1 MSSST
6 RTTWAGTPT
15 ITAGT
20 AASRRLCDAGS
31 TGSATFAGLRHVLD
45 TQVRTRV
52 RAFVNLSA
60 IGIVGTSRGGE
71 LSHRPYADPEGCA
84 RTIIENPDLAIGVK
98 LRYGPGLVWEYT
110 TEPVKM
116 ARRTAA
122 MAGVPLMI
130 HVTDSPIPL
139 PDIVAEMAPGDIVT
153 HCYHGRANGIMG
165 PEKQFVLKEIVE
177 AQRHGIIFD
186 CAHGRN
192 HFSFPMIEKALDQ
205 GFLPDTIST
214 DLTLTSATKG
224 PVWDL
229 ATTMSK
235 LLHFGMSLDD
245 LVTARHRRPG
255 EDHGLRG
262 HGRHAETRRQRRYRA
277 VGAPK
282 RQFPD
287 DRQRRQHGDG
297 ERTPDRP
304 HDAERRPRHLR
315 AVRRRSLVNVTIF
328 AVCSRHRVTGSRGNN
343 RKWRPAR
350 QNHSEGEALM
360 ALNGV
365 LRPGYIQIRVL
376 DIDAAADYYVNRVG
390 LHEVSREADGRVYL
404 RAWDEFDR
412 HSIVLRP
419 ADMPGMDYV
428 GFKVAGEND
437 LDTFR
442 RRIEEY
448 RHQGR
453 GDRRPASS
461 RV

>member
-1 MSSST
+1 MKYDLLIQHGEVLDPGAGLKGQLDVGISGGKIIEVAPSLPEAEAR
-6 RTTWAGTPT
+6 RTISARGLYVTPGLIDIHAHIFVNAHDMGGHT
-15 ITAGT
+15 DHHCRQSGVTT
-20 AASRRLCDAGS
+20 LCDAGS
-31 TGSATFAGLRHVLD
+31 TGSATFAGLRQVLD

-71 LSHRPYADPEGCA
+71 LSHKPYADPEGCA

-139 PDIVAEMAPGDIVT
+139 SDIVAEMAPGDIVT

-165 PEKQFVLKEIVE
+165 QEKQFVLKEIIE

-214 DLTLTSATKG
+214 DLTVTSATRG

-245 LVTARHRRPG
+245 LVMRATAAPAKIMGYEGTVGTLQPG
-255 EDHGLRG
+255 ANADIALL
-262 HGRHAETRRQRRYRA
+262 
-277 VGAPK
+277 
-282 RQFPD
+282 
-287 DRQRRQHGDG
+287 
-297 ERTPDRP
+297 
-304 HDAERRPRHLR
+304 ERRTGNFPMTDSDGNTVAAKERLLAR
-315 AVRRRSLVNVTIF
+315 TTI
-328 AVCSRHRVTGSRGNN
+328 
-343 RKWRPAR
+343 K
-350 QNHSEGEALM
+350 
-360 ALNGV
+360 
-365 LRPGYIQIRVL
+365 
-376 DIDAAADYYVNRVG
+376 
-390 LHEVSREADGRVYL
+390 DGRVTY
-404 RAWDEFDR
+404 E
-412 HSIVLRP
+412 RP
-419 ADMPGMDYV
+419 A
-428 GFKVAGEND
+428 E
-437 LDTFR
+437 
-442 RRIEEY
+442 
-448 RHQGR
+448 
-453 GDRRPASS
+453 
-461 RV
+461 